1 MGPSSFSFSAMRALI
16 LLLAFLLPMQLSW
29 AAVAS
34 YCQAEKDRV
43 AAHLGHHEHPSAKT
57 QEQAAS
63 QDSKAGQADL
73 DCSLC
78 QLCAMKSVQACTALF
93 AAPLAA
99 RQPSHSNHLS
109 HPASHIADGP
119 DKPNW
124 LLAA

>member
-1 MGPSSFSFSAMRALI
+1 MRALI

-34 YCQAEKDRV
+34 YCQAERET
-43 AAHLGHHEHPSAKT
+43 APAHLGHHDHPAAET
-57 QEQAAS
+57 HAQAES
-63 QDSKAGQADL
+63 KDSKAGDLDL

-78 QLCAMKSVQACTALF
+78 QFFAMKSVQAAGTLLY
-93 AAPLAA
+93 APQATRLPAHIK
-99 RQPSHSNHLS
+99 QVS

>member
-1 MGPSSFSFSAMRALI
+1 MRALI

-34 YCQAEKDRV
+34 YCQAEKESTS
-43 AAHLGHHEHPSAKT
+43 AHLGHHDHPAAETHAQAKSLDSKDSK
-57 QEQAAS
+57 E
-63 QDSKAGQADL
+63 SKAGDLDL

-78 QLCAMKSVQACTALF
+78 HFCAMKSVQAGSRLLI
-93 AAPLAA
+93 APLATRVSA
-99 RQPSHSNHLS
+99 RFKHVS

>member
-1 MGPSSFSFSAMRALI
+1 MRALI

-29 AAVAS
+29 SAVAS
-34 YCQAEKDRV
+34 YCQAEKESTP
-43 AAHLGHHEHPSAKT
+43 AHLGHHDHPAAETHAQAKSLDSK
-57 QEQAAS
+57 ES
-63 QDSKAGQADL
+63 KESKESKAGDLDL

-78 QLCAMKSVQACTALF
+78 HFCAMKSVQAGSRLLI
-93 AAPLAA
+93 APLATRVSA
-99 RQPSHSNHLS
+99 HFKHVS